1 MKRDAHLGHPS
12 VTKGYNSKWGLT
24 FVRAWLIVMYGHK
37 KEVSLVTR
45 KIGRPTENKK
55 TERLEIRLAPN
66 EMKLLQDC
74 ASALNTTKT
83 DVINR
88 GVQLV
93 KSELDKK

>member
-1 MKRDAHLGHPS
+1 MGTPFFKKNQ
-12 VTKGYNSKWGLT
+12 KGLDFCTGIVYSY
-24 FVRAWLIVMYGHK
+24 VRAQ

-45 KIGRPTENKK
+45 KIGRPTESKK